1 MTELE
6 LYAVASTLVDTSNS
20 SARVLL
26 ANLRGFGN
34 TGEDGQA
41 EAIEQCEVIFP
52 YGFASRP
59 AITQHTEALC
69 SHYGDQMIC
78 LAIFDKSAVDI
89 SSLEEGEVRLQ
100 NASGANE
107 RLRNSGK
114 VELNSAGG
122 QDIVLNGGTKKIARV
137 DDTVAQSIAFAAW
150 MSAVSTASGVAP
162 MLITDKVGQI
172 DSGANNAKA

>member
-1 MTELE
+1 MTTELE

-34 TGEDGQA
+34 TGEDGSA

-59 AITQHTEALC
+59 SITQHTEALC
-69 SHYGDQMIC
+69 AYYGDQMIC
-78 LAIFDKSAVDI
+78 LAVLDKSAVDI

-100 NASGANE
+100 NKAGAVIRMRANGDIELTAASG
-107 RLRNSGK
+107 R
-114 VELNSAGG
+114 
-122 QDIVLNGGTKKIARV
+122 DIIHNGGSLKVARDTDPVEVTIPIGTVVIAA
-137 DDTVAQSIAFAAW
+137 TGATLNPTPI
-150 MSAVSTASGVAP
+150 TLSGTIKNGV
-162 MLITDKVGQI
+162 LHV
-172 DSGANNAKA
+172 KA